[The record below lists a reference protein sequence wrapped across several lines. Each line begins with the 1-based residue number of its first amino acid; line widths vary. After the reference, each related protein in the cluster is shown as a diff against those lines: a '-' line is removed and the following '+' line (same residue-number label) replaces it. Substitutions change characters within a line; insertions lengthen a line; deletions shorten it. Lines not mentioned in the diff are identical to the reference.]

1 MNHFLQIKNPARL
14 YDNRIETLKKFARED
29 GYDLHESSHANFS
42 KFLKEYPGLVRAD
55 LVLLENGNLR
65 AIWRGKNGAQIG
77 LQFLKDSRVQYVLFN
92 ESGPNSAALKPYG
105 RGGFEETM
113 NQLKNLILTLSCLNS
128 GRKHSGRASCCLM
141 H

>member
-1 MNHFLQIKNPARL
+1 MDQYLQIKNPARL

-29 GYDLHESSHANFS
+29 GYDLHESSYANFN

-65 AIWRGKNGAQIG
+65 AIWKGKNRAQIG

-92 ESGPNSAALKPYG
+92 ESGPSSAALKPYG

-113 NQLKNLILTLSCLNS
+113 NQIKKFDLDTI
-128 GRKHSGRASCCLM
+128 M
-141 H
+141 FE